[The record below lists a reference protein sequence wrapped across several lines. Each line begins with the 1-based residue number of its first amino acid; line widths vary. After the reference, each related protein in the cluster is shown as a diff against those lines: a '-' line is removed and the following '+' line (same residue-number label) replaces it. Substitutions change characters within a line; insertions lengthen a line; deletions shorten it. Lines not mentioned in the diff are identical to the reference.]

1 LKDLFKHENVKI
13 TRMVTIADPKTRLSK
28 QVPICDIASSH
39 MARRVFVGILH
50 KRGVKNEIIASMSG
64 HVENS
69 KAFSRY
75 YNIDKEDQKTA
86 IKLIE

>member
-1 LKDLFKHENVKI
+1 LGIK
-13 TRMVTIADPKTRLSK
+13 RMVTIVDPKTRQSK
-28 QVPICDIASSH
+28 QVSISDIACSH
-39 MARRVFVGILH
+39 MARRVFVGSLYS
-50 KRGVKNEIIASMSG
+50 KGVKNEIIASMSG

-75 YNIDKEDQKTA
+75 YNINKEDQAQA